1 MNDPYPDEVKGTVA
15 AVTALLGQ
23 QATAFAYQSQGRSGE
38 SWLGPTV
45 EATVE
50 ELARAGRR
58 HVLVAPIG
66 FLCDHVET
74 LYDIDIELK
83 QSAARSGVQLERIA
97 MMNDGPALIDT
108 LADVVSAHE
117 SSLAIL
123 S

>member
-1 MNDPYPDEVKGTVA
+1 
-15 AVTALLGQ
+15 
-23 QATAFAYQSQGRSGE
+23 
-38 SWLGPTV
+38 
-45 EATVE
+45 
-50 ELARAGRR
+50 
-58 HVLVAPIG
+58 
-66 FLCDHVET
+66 VET

-97 MMNDGPALIDT
+97 MLNDGPALIDT